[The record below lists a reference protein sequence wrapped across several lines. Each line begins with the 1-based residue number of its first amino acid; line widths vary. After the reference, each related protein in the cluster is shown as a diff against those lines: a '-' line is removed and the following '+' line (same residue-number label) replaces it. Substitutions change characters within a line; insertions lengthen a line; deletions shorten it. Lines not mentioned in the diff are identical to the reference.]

1 MATPK
6 YINRLA
12 FVIANAPGISGSVTV
27 GSAAV
32 ATYKGSR
39 TLGAA
44 DDGSTFDL
52 RFEQPGGAWEQRA
65 GCVYTHSTTSVTR
78 GTLVDSSTGSA
89 ISLSAGDVGAQGT
102 HAKQAAAWDSMQAL
116 VLPVAG
122 VSDGTVNS
130 AALQA
135 AINSNASVLIRGE
148 GVYCISSPISV
159 PSNRHVD
166 IGQGIVLCKVDDVT
180 NACTIFQNAD
190 MAGGN
195 ENITL
200 SGKGALYFNANSYSA
215 AKAAN
220 STDCPALPAPMTS
233 VGALTVRSSS
243 LYMMNGLH
251 FENVKRL
258 RVSGL
263 TLMMSSKYIVYGA
276 SLTDFVFEDLNL
288 YSDDTIHPADGS
300 TYGRD
305 GIHVQGLSSNGV
317 IRRIRGTTN
326 DDFIALNVRDI
337 DSFTSSRSVGYIR
350 NVLIEDI
357 RGKNQRRAGSAV
369 HIYGGCDTA
378 TLSSGK
384 DTAPAITSLSQSGD
398 VVTAATAAAHGM
410 VPGQCFD
417 ISGSSPSG
425 YNVTKGFVV
434 SVADSTHFTY
444 YAASGLGAYVGSA
457 VLKRYYMM
465 DGLTIRSV
473 DQSTYAG
480 AAVALSCT
488 TDVGSNFG
496 VIHNPIIEDVS
507 SIASNPNGGS
517 GVVALDFAMLV
528 GATIR
533 NPRSRNATAYP
544 ICNLSV
550 TLSSKTVGLV
560 LIEAPLAEVPYK
572 PDSGTGQTWISMPG
586 SHETVCI
593 RGGSVTIEDG
603 GAGWR
608 QAINVGCAT
617 GSVIVDGLSCSSAA
631 TAPVQMVRC
640 DQAALGYLEIRNC
653 YVNGTVIL
661 AHLGG
666 SLTSGTCKLTGNI
679 LPARS
684 TNPINYYGTGV
695 TIILSGNSF
704 GAQSAGII
712 YASTTGTLTVRSP
725 GDNEFSGSAL
735 FNGGSTGGAAGFQIV
750 GAGVDLQVDGA
761 AAYIGANVGN
771 QFWNTN
777 AGFVSGIG
785 KYARTNGG
793 SWAKVF

>member
-1 MATPK
+1 MSTIYRNRVRCTISNTPGAAGALTLSSA
-6 YINRLA
+6 Y
-12 FVIANAPGISGSVTV
+12 SGYRS
-27 GSAAV
+27 
-32 ATYKGSR
+32 
-39 TLGAA
+39 LGAT
-44 DDGSTFDL
+44 DDGKSFDCTFED
-52 RFEQPGGAWEQRA
+52 GTTWEVRT
-65 GCVYTHSTTSVTR
+65 GCVYTHSTLSLSR
-78 GTLVDSSTGSA
+78 GTLADSSTGAA
-89 ISLSAGDVGAQGT
+89 IALTSSTIVMVAAHADWANRLESLQVIN
-102 HAKQAAAWDSMQAL
+102 
-116 VLPVAG
+116 LPVSG
-122 VSDGTVNS
+122 VSDGTANS

-135 AINSNASVLIRGE
+135 AISANANVLVRGE
-148 GVYCISSPISV
+148 GVYCISSPISI
-159 PSNRHVD
+159 PSNRNIE
-166 IGQGIVLCKVDDVT
+166 IGQGVVLCKVNDAT
-180 NACTIFQNAD
+180 NACTIFQNSD

-200 SGKGALYFNANSYSA
+200 SGKGTLYFNANSYA
-215 AKAAN
+215 AVKAAN
-220 STDCPALPAPMTS
+220 TIDCPTLPEPMSSISALSVTS
-233 VGALTVRSSS
+233 SALYT
-243 LYMMNGLH
+243 MNGLH

-337 DSFTSSRSVGYIR
+337 DAFTSSRSVGYIR
-350 NVLIEDI
+350 NVLVEDI

-378 TLSSGK
+378 TLSGGK

-398 VVTAATAAAHGM
+398 VVTATTAAAHGM

-417 ISGSSPSG
+417 ISGSNPSG

-434 SVADSTHFTY
+434 SVADSAHFTY

-465 DGLTIRSV
+465 DGLTIRNV

-507 SIASNPNGGS
+507 SVASNPNGGS

-550 TLSSKTVGLV
+550 TLSSKTIGLV

-572 PDSGTGQTWISMPG
+572 PDSGSGQTWISMPG

-603 GAGWR
+603 GGGWR

-631 TAPVQMVRC
+631 TTPVQMVRC
-640 DQAALGYLEIRNC
+640 DQTALGYLEIRNC

-695 TIILSGNSF
+695 SIILSGNSF
-704 GAQSAGII
+704 GTQTAGII
-712 YASTTGTLTVRSP
+712 YAFTTGSLIVRSA
-725 GDNEFSGSAL
+725 GDNEFSGSTLIGA
-735 FNGGSTGGAAGFQIV
+735 GSSGGATAFQINSP
-750 GAGVDLQVDGA
+750 GVDLIVDGA
-761 AAYIGANVGN
+761 AAYIGTNVGN
-771 QFWNTN
+771 QFWNSNGAFGT
-777 AGFVSGIG
+777 GIG
-785 KYARTNGG
+785 KYARSNAGA
-793 SWAKVF
+793 WVKVF